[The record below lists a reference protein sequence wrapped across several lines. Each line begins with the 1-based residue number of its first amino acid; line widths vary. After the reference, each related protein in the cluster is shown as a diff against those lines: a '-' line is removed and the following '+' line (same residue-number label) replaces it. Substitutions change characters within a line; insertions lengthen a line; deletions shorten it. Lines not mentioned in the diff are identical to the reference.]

1 MMATA
6 SRPHFSIQRN
16 REHASTRI
24 TMVWTVW
31 LSAVAMLALAGGPLP
46 AGEVLLIDE
55 FDDVSDWRLA
65 RNISGEG
72 ACQLAVTPR
81 AKVGAG
87 AMLVTD
93 RCPAPHAQWLEKRCP
108 QGTWDLSKW
117 QKVHLWVRGDGSHL
131 PVYFKVLDEAGRLM
145 FWEMGRMGQSEWQ
158 CFTVDLTRDQSLDR
172 HENPNLARIA
182 TVGVRFAPH
191 CQYKIALDDLWLSDP
206 APAAVAP
213 SSDASVGERIGYLA
227 PRHVNDIKT
236 SIVGV
241 NLHPGVGELTEEDI
255 DALAAAGVKWAARLP
270 LDLNS
275 PYGKNVRRALLKH
288 RFNLHGIFS
297 VKQLLTGRELATRLQ
312 KVRSTVAGLKHIV
325 HHWEIGNEPNIGK
338 FWSDHPNATEFGQ
351 MVCAFAEAIRAE
363 QPEAVIISGGLVGY
377 PLDFG
382 EQMMDTGMGQWV
394 DYIGIHTPRNRPEDG
409 GGGRDHA
416 QALEQFR
423 KLIRS
428 YDPKLEVWQSEVQ
441 ATPNVTFADVR
452 GGITDF
458 QQARHVARRFFIEQW
473 LDYPASFWQ
482 LFKAG
487 TALDH
492 PGALMRVD
500 GTPTMKFF
508 AIQNVAA
515 ILDKRLERADVPV
528 CVEQQ
533 EKPTLLAEHSAPT
546 FVQPGEE
553 YVGPA
558 FTVPYGTNVDMQ
570 LTAETAAETID
581 TRLIWLDKQGQEV
594 VSVSRTNAVPAKPGP
609 NTVCRHYPHAFRPV
623 GATHARI
630 KIGAPKNTPMR
641 IKGLRVIAYRQF
653 VDARAYAFRRR
664 DDGALFVPYSLA
676 PRPPVDRVEST
687 CNLRIGG
694 TASAFSEPVLVDMI
708 DGTVRRVKAPR
719 TETDG
724 LVFESLPITDYS
736 LVLTDARWL
745 RTQPRSCLLSHFD
758 SPSDML
764 RQFVSDQFGRGRPEF
779 WRLLDDATTGG
790 DYELAAI
797 LDKAKRVFRTQ
808 LEPADGQ
815 VEVQGLS
822 LVTRQLRP
830 SSWRSSIVND
840 KSQHADRYFV
850 QIRCAS
856 VEESGLRVLADGRP
870 MKHRRWRDDPANIGT
885 WMATD
890 HAGAVRVFVGV
901 PDGEAMREDIAI
913 EYRVCPCTARTF
925 PFRDRRNR
933 RPCAI
938 NLQDCELFQKVERPT
953 GADQTNRAVARS
965 WPAARPPCVVFWCN
979 PFEELAMPEGTVRL
993 IAPNGSLPRAAVIIN
1008 LVTGE
1013 HLGGVETVESG
1024 ENREVRGVPIGCD
1037 PLLIAARDG

>member
-1 MMATA
+1 MAVA
-6 SRPHFSIQRN
+6 RRFHLMIEPVKER
-16 REHASTRI
+16 RSTRI
-24 TMVWTVW
+24 TMIWAAW
-31 LSAVAMLALAGGPLP
+31 LSAVAMLGLAADPVL
-46 AGEVLLIDE
+46 AAEVLLIDE
-55 FDDVSDWRLA
+55 FDDVSDWRVA

-72 ACQLAVTPR
+72 ACQLAVTPQ

-87 AMLVTD
+87 TMLVTD

-108 QGTWDLSKW
+108 QGTWDLSQW
-117 QKVHLWVRGDGSHL
+117 QKVHLWVRGDGSHR

-145 FWEMGRMGQSEWQ
+145 FWEMGRMDETEWR
-158 CFTVDLTRDQSLDR
+158 CFTVDLARDQSLSR

-182 TVGVRFAPH
+182 VVGMRIAPH
-191 CQYKIALDDLWLSDP
+191 CRYEIAFDDLWLSDP
-206 APAAVAP
+206 APAATAP
-213 SSDASVGERIGYLA
+213 PLDANVGKQVGYLA
-227 PRHVNDIKT
+227 PRHVNDIED

-241 NLHPGVGELTEEDI
+241 NLHPGVGELTERDI

-275 PYGKNVRRALLKH
+275 PYGENVRRALLKH

-312 KVRSTVAGLKHIV
+312 KVGNTVAGLKHLV

-338 FWSDHPNATEFGQ
+338 FWSDHPNATEFGK

-363 QPEAVIISGGLVGY
+363 QPVAVIISGGLVGY
-377 PLDFG
+377 PLDYG
-382 EQMMDTGMGQWV
+382 KQMMDTGLGKWV
-394 DYIGIHTPRNRPEDG
+394 DYIGIHTPRSRPEDG
-409 GGGRDHA
+409 GGGMHHA
-416 QALEQFR
+416 EALEQFR

-428 YDPKLEVWQSEVQ
+428 YNPALEVWQSEVQ

-473 LDYPASFWQ
+473 LGYPASFWQ

-487 TALDH
+487 PALDH
-492 PGALMRVD
+492 PGALLRVD

-528 CVEQQ
+528 CVERQ
-533 EKPTLLAEHSAPT
+533 EKPALLAQRSAST
-546 FVQPGEE
+546 IVQPGEK

-558 FTVPYGTNVDMQ
+558 FAVPFGSNVDMQ
-570 LTAETAAETID
+570 LRAETAAETID
-581 TRLIWLDKQGQEV
+581 ARLIWLDKQDQEV
-594 VSVSRTNAVPAKPGP
+594 MSVSRTDAVPAKPGP
-609 NTVCRHYPHAFRPV
+609 NTVCRRYPHAFRPS

-630 KIGAPKNTPMR
+630 EIQAPEDTPIQMES
-641 IKGLRVIAYRQF
+641 LRVIAYWQF
-653 VDARAYAFRRR
+653 ADAWAYAFRRR
-664 DDGALFVPYSLA
+664 DDGALFVSYSLV

-687 CNLRIGG
+687 CNLRVSGPV
-694 TASAFSEPVLVDMI
+694 AAFSEPVLVDMI

-719 TETDG
+719 RENDG
-724 LVFESLPITDYS
+724 VVFERLPIADYS
-736 LVLTDARWL
+736 MVLTDARWL
-745 RTQPRSCLLSHFD
+745 RTQPHSCLLSHFD
-758 SPSDML
+758 GPSDMV

-779 WRLLDDATTGG
+779 WRLLDDATAG
-790 DYELAAI
+790 DDHELAAV

-808 LEPADGQ
+808 LEPAVGD
-815 VEVQGLS
+815 VEVHGLPF
-822 LVTRQLRP
+822 VARQLRDP
-830 SSWRSSIVND
+830 SWRSSVVND

-850 QIRCAS
+850 QIRCGS
-856 VEESGLRVLADGRP
+856 VEESGLRVLADGQP
-870 MKHRRWRDDPANIGT
+870 MKQRRWSDEPANIGT

-901 PDGEAMREDIAI
+901 SDGEAMREDVTI
-913 EYRVCPCTARTF
+913 EYRVRPCTARTF
-925 PFRDRRNR
+925 PLRDRRSQ
-933 RPCAI
+933 RP
-938 NLQDCELFQKVERPT
+938 
-953 GADQTNRAVARS
+953 S
-965 WPAARPPCVVFWCN
+965 VVFWCD

-993 IAPNGSLPRAAVIIN
+993 VAPSASLPRDAGIIN

-1013 HLGGVETVESG
+1013 HVGSVETVESG
-1024 ENREVRGVPIGCD
+1024 EKLEVQGIPISRD
-1037 PLLIAARDG
+1037 PLLIADRDG